1 MVCPSSA
8 VVIARR
14 QCQSFLIV
22 RTVRHITKSGGSSND
37 SGSGTDD
44 WENNNTSSEHIL
56 FRQRIPLHASV
67 PLTGKHVTTR
77 WNIWR
82 TSSCNSRCDE
92 CGKPLKNIPSSTRE

>member
-8 VVIARR
+8 VVVARR
-14 QCQSFLIV
+14 HCQPSRIV
-22 RTVRHITKSGGSSND
+22 KTARYITKGNGSSSD

-44 WENNNTSSEHIL
+44 CENNNSTSEHITS
-56 FRQRIPLHASV
+56 RQRVPFLSV
-67 PLTGKHVTTR
+67 PLTGKHLTTR

-82 TSSCNSRCDE
+82 TSSSNNRCDE